1 MFRLELVSRLHQTPA
16 IVRAQTGWRNA
27 EIGGARDSQ
36 EKKVVEN
43 HRRVLMHEQQ
53 RADDAT
59 AQAESAVRGLL
70 GPFARNLEFRKMLP
84 VFATLPPSQAAA
96 KLVEEGWL

>member
-27 EIGGARDSQ
+27 EMLTRDSQ

-70 GPFARNLEFRKMLP
+70 GPFASCPLSYANGVSQTILP
-84 VFATLPPSQAAA
+84 LCT
-96 KLVEEGWL
+96 

>member
-70 GPFARNLEFRKMLP
+70 GPFASCPLSYANGVSQTILP
-84 VFATLPPSQAAA
+84 LCT
-96 KLVEEGWL
+96 

>member
-27 EIGGARDSQ
+27 EMLTRDSQ

-70 GPFARNLEFRKMLP
+70 GPFARNLDFRKMLP